1 MDPINSTRR
10 QIAFMVLGWM
20 AFFGG
25 WSLVLSTVTARTI
38 STTLVFIFCSL
49 AVNVAL
55 VIFWIT
61 HNVRL
66 FALKGPRKGVS
77 SLPFDA
83 ESDFLGRTLVADWD
97 RLLTTDRVA
106 VTVEGNSKRF
116 SASRPGPG
124 LVVVADPGQIEPV
137 I

>member
-1 MDPINSTRR
+1 
-10 QIAFMVLGWM
+10 MVLGWM
-20 AFFGG
+20 AFFGA
-25 WSLVLSTVTARTI
+25 WILVLSTVTARTI

-55 VIFWIT
+55 VAFWIT

-83 ESDFLGRTLVADWD
+83 KSDFLGRTLVGDWD

-106 VTVEGNSKRF
+106 VTVEGNRKRF
-116 SASRPGPG
+116 SAARPGPG